1 MPLVNFSNVDFDQI
15 KTSIRDYLRANSKF
29 TDYDYEGSGLSYLVD
44 VLSYN
49 TYYSSFMANMSMNE
63 AFISSSTVRDNVVNI
78 AKLLSYTPT
87 SITCSK
93 ACIYLKVQ
101 TNQTG
106 HSYPYNIT
114 LQKGPV
120 ATGSNRTWNV
130 LSPVTVEVNQTT
142 VTA

>member
-1 MPLVNFSNVDFDQI
+1 
-15 KTSIRDYLRANSKF
+15 
-29 TDYDYEGSGLSYLVD
+29 
-44 VLSYN
+44 
-49 TYYSSFMANMSMNE
+49 MSMNE

-93 ACIYLKVQ
+93 ACIYLKA

-106 HSYPYNIT
+106 DSYPNNIT
-114 LQKGPV
+114 LQKDLSRQVVMKPGMF
-120 ATGSNRTWNV
+120 

-142 VTA
+142 GIAEFPAVTIVFARDL